1 MIYLLGKVVHFEI
14 PADDEKRAQ
23 AFYANAFGWQMNP
36 LPGMNYTMV
45 GTTMSDQN
53 GVPTEAGAINGGV
66 MKRQPP
72 FRGPVITIL
81 VDEINSALENVQK
94 LGGNVVRK
102 KEAIG
107 DGNMGFTAYFN
118 DTEGNLIGLYQNPQK

>member
-53 GVPTEAGAINGGV
+53 GVPTEAGAINGGM

-94 LGGNVVRK
+94 LGGSVVRK
-102 KEAIG
+102 KESIG